1 MPRRPEGL
9 FEEKRTRSIIG
20 AFYKVYNTLGCGFLE
35 SVYAAALERE
45 LRLRGHEV
53 AREVLVRVI
62 YKGEPVAWQR
72 VDMLVDQ
79 IVVVENKTTSTLT
92 ALGAQQLFNYLKATQ
107 LEVGL
112 LFEFTG
118 RPKFYRLFA
127 PNDRS
132 LRGDQSNQ
140 PFPPNRSPD

>member
-1 MPRRPEGL
+1 MRRPEGL

-20 AFYKVYNTLGCGFLE
+20 AFYELYNILGCGFRE
-35 SVYAAALERE
+35 SVYAGALERE

-53 AREVLVRVI
+53 AREVWVRVY

-72 VDMLVDQ
+72 VDMLVDG
-79 IVVVENKTTSTLT
+79 VVAIEIKSTSTQT

-112 LFEFTG
+112 LFQFTA

-127 PNDRS
+127 PNERF

-140 PFPPNRSPD
+140 PFPPNRGPD